1 MRLLSELLHFSHSAK
16 AWLQTYTKILYV
28 KKEHAE
34 HARRIIH
41 FQSLTYLF
49 QDGLSGLISA
59 QHTAKAGQK
68 VLHTHILK
76 AAARVLRYPKIFQAI
91 FPPCLLFTIQLAS
104 KSHKTHDVHPDLI
117 FKQKLTSS
125 VFLATKNALL
135 KTCVPLMLLL
145 VIGSV
150 SMVHHCPPSSAAVCV
165 LHHKFLAKGRN
176 LNRKCRKCSKRNC
189 HIFWRPTSCG
199 EVFWWNCNCGS
210 GPAVRLRM
218 KPLCLSNYDS
228 KSCPANFQ
236 NCLCFLQ
243 RSARW
248 WQGSVYSR
256 STIYD
261 SRIFGLMQSGEH
273 VMPPNRR

>member
-34 HARRIIH
+34 HARRFIH
-41 FQSLTYLF
+41 VQSLTYLF

-104 KSHKTHDVHPDLI
+104 KSHHKTHDVHPDLI

-125 VFLATKNALL
+125 FVWRQKMPCWKRAFLW
-135 KTCVPLMLLL
+135 CCCW
-145 VIGSV
+145 S
-150 SMVHHCPPSSAAVCV
+150 
-165 LHHKFLAKGRN
+165 
-176 LNRKCRKCSKRNC
+176 
-189 HIFWRPTSCG
+189 
-199 EVFWWNCNCGS
+199 
-210 GPAVRLRM
+210 
-218 KPLCLSNYDS
+218 
-228 KSCPANFQ
+228 
-236 NCLCFLQ
+236 
-243 RSARW
+243 
-248 WQGSVYSR
+248 
-256 STIYD
+256 
-261 SRIFGLMQSGEH
+261 
-273 VMPPNRR
+273 